1 MFKLVYNEMQPT
13 RWLPVAAAGAIIFAI
28 LSVSFLYTVVRES
41 VQFARH
47 QHAHYEQSFAAHIQA
62 TVTLSDTVFSSLIH
76 QPNIHQLMRR
86 ANSGD
91 ETEQDLVRQELY
103 TVLKPVYQALTDADI
118 QQLHFHFPDNRSFLR
133 FHRPELFGD
142 DLTPVRPSVVYT
154 NANLKPFHGFEEGRI
169 FNGYRHVY
177 PLLENGE
184 HLGSVE
190 ISNSLLSFKRVF
202 QRNME
207 SEVDFLLYESVVT
220 QTVFAQA
227 QDNYIAH
234 LLHPSLVIQ
243 RDLANYRGEYQHLT
257 AQEKARIIDKLSKR
271 RTLANA
277 IEQQQPYFT
286 LVRLGLTVYSVQ
298 LSPLMSEASEQS
310 VGVVLNISQYRF
322 FSEAWPRYVM
332 QLVLFLIVAAVFA
345 AVLMRQRRLYTE
357 TKFWAQHDSLT
368 GLFNRSHFSVLA
380 KKRLRENTEAQE
392 KIANKRR
399 PPTWHA
405 RHYVLLMLDID
416 HFKAVNDQHGH
427 DTGDRALELVANGMR
442 NILPAGDLFC
452 RWGGEEFMAL
462 VRGTAEQVN
471 EAANAL
477 RLYIQQESEQSSD
490 VPAIT
495 VSIGLAEVRYLS
507 DWEGALKRADIAL
520 YAAKANGRNQVV
532 VGE

>member
-1 MFKLVYNEMQPT
+1 MFKLVYNEIQPT
-13 RWLPVAAAGAIIFAI
+13 RWLPVAVAGAVIFAI
-28 LSVSFLYTVVRES
+28 LSVSFLYTVVRETEH
-41 VQFARH
+41 FARH

-62 TVTLSDTVFSSLIH
+62 TATLSNTVFNSLIH
-76 QPNIHQLMRR
+76 QPYIHQLMRR
-86 ANSGD
+86 ANSD
-91 ETEQDLVRQELY
+91 DDTEQNLARQELY
-103 TVLKPVYQALTDADI
+103 TALKPVYQALTDADI
-118 QQLHFHFPDNRSFLR
+118 QQLYFHLPDNRSFLR

-220 QTVFAQA
+220 HTVFAQER
-227 QDNYIAH
+227 DNYAAH
-234 LLHPSLVIQ
+234 PLHPSLVIQ
-243 RDLANYRGEYQHLT
+243 RELADYTSEHQHVT
-257 AQEKARIIDKLSKR
+257 VKEKARIIDKLSKSAS
-271 RTLANA
+271 LANA
-277 IEQQQPYFT
+277 IERQQSYFT

-298 LSPLMSEASEQS
+298 LSPLISEASEQP
-310 VGVVLNISQYRF
+310 VGVVLNMSQYRF

-345 AVLMRQRRLYTE
+345 AVLMRQRRLYKE
-357 TKFWAQHDSLT
+357 AKFWAQHDSLT
-368 GLFNRSHFSVLA
+368 GLFNRSYFSVLA
-380 KKRLRENTEAQE
+380 KKRLRENTEAQA
-392 KIANKRR
+392 KIANKRK
-399 PPTWHA
+399 PPSWHA
-405 RHYVLLMLDID
+405 RQYALLMLDID
-416 HFKAVNDQHGH
+416 HFKSVNDQNGH
-427 DTGDRALELVANGMR
+427 DTGDRALSLVADCVR
-442 NILPAGDLFC
+442 NILPAGALFC

-462 VRGTAEQVN
+462 VRGTAEQAN
-471 EAANAL
+471 ETANAL
-477 RLYIQQESEQSSD
+477 RLCIQQESEQSSD

-495 VSIGLAEVRYLS
+495 VSIGLAEVRYLP

-520 YAAKANGRNQVV
+520 YDAKANGRNQVV
-532 VGE
+532 IGE